1 MNAAS
6 VSASVREVG
15 DLPSPRG
22 LPLLGNLHQLPP
34 ATHHLTLERWAAEL
48 GTPYVFRF
56 GTTPVTVWSD
66 IELSHAVMRER
77 PHRYRRYAPIER
89 ILKEFGCNG
98 LFSIEGEAWEPQRR
112 LVMQALS
119 IPHIKAFY
127 PTLAAITERLRR
139 RWEAAARA
147 GRVVDMMEDLKRF
160 TVDVTSALA
169 FGEDPN
175 TLENE
180 HVLIQEQLAM
190 LLPMLMARVNSPVA
204 YWHYVKLPR
213 DRKFDDAMIDV
224 HRHIREL
231 MARTRARMREEAS
244 VEACESLLA
253 QTPREPRNLLEAMLA
268 LRDEPGSGITD
279 DEVAANVL
287 TMLVAGEET
296 TATSIAWALLFL
308 GADDALQT
316 RVAAHARRVL
326 GDAAVCPGYGAMRE
340 LDLCEALCTEASR
353 LHPVAPYLSFEPL
366 EEVRLQGVRLPAGTK
381 MFLLHRP
388 AMMDPR
394 NFGNPGRFDPDRW
407 LHEHRH
413 VQDASPGGA
422 PPECPAHR
430 GAHEQRAYLQFGA
443 GPRVCPGR
451 HLAAVEMRLVLSMLA
466 ANFRAQLAVDPAR
479 IHEVC
484 AFTAVPS
491 EMPVRLSL
499 R

>member
-6 VSASVREVG
+6 VGAALREVG

-56 GTTPVTVWSD
+56 ATTPVTVWGD

-77 PHRYRRYAPIER
+77 PYRYRRYAPIEN

-98 LFSIEGEAWEPQRR
+98 LFSIEGPAWEPQRR

-127 PTLAAITERLRR
+127 PTLAAITERLRM
-139 RWEAAARA
+139 RWERAARN
-147 GRVVDMMEDLKRF
+147 GRVVDMTDDLKRF

-180 HVLIQEQLAM
+180 RVLIQEQLAM
-190 LLPMLMARVNSPVA
+190 LLPMLMTRVNAPFA
-204 YWHYVKLPR
+204 YWHYVKFPR
-213 DRKFDDAMIDV
+213 DRKFDEAMTDV

-231 MARTRARMREEAS
+231 MSRARARMREEAAI
-244 VEACESLLA
+244 EACE
-253 QTPREPRNLLEAMLA
+253 TPPRNLLEAMLA
-268 LRDEPGSGITD
+268 LRDAPGSGITD

-308 GADDALQT
+308 GTDDALQT
-316 RVAAHARRVL
+316 RVAADARRVL
-326 GDAAVCPGYGAMRE
+326 GASAVCPNYAAMRE
-340 LDLCEALCTEASR
+340 LDLCEAVCTEASR

-366 EEVRLQGVRLPAGTK
+366 EEVRLQNVRLPAGTK
-381 MFLLHRP
+381 MFMLNRP
-388 AMMDPR
+388 AMMDPNNYADPQR
-394 NFGNPGRFDPDRW
+394 YDPDRW
-407 LHEHRH
+407 LHEHR
-413 VQDASPGGA
+413 QAQA
-422 PPECPAHR
+422 ALPEGTAQR
-430 GAHEQRAYLQFGA
+430 GAHEPRAYLQFGA

-451 HLAAVEMRLVLSMLA
+451 HLAAVEMRLVVSMLT
-466 ANFRAQLAVDPAR
+466 ANFTAQLATNPAD
-479 IHEVC
+479 IHEIC
-484 AFTAVPS
+484 TFTAVPS
-491 EMPVRLSL
+491 EMPMRLAL

>member
-1 MNAAS
+1 MSTAS
-6 VSASVREVG
+6 VSAPAREID

-22 LPLLGNLHQLPP
+22 LPLIGNLHQLPP

-48 GTPYVFRF
+48 GTPYAFHF
-56 GTTPVTVWSD
+56 ATTPVTVWND

-77 PHRYRRYAPIER
+77 PHRYRRYAPIEN

-98 LFSIEGEAWEPQRR
+98 LFSVEGAAWEPQRR

-147 GRVVDMMEDLKRF
+147 GRVVEMTEDLKRF

-180 HVLIQEQLAM
+180 RVLIQEQIAM
-190 LLPMLMARVNSPVA
+190 LLPMLMARVNAPFA
-204 YWHYVKLPR
+204 YWHYVKFPR
-213 DRKFDDAMIDV
+213 DRKFDDAMRDV

-231 MARTRARMREEAS
+231 MARTRARMRDEAAS
-244 VEACESLLA
+244 GALA
-253 QTPREPRNLLEAMLA
+253 ADAPRNLLEAMLA
-268 LRDEPGSGITD
+268 LRDAPGSGITD

-308 GADDALQT
+308 GADDALQA
-316 RVAAHARRVL
+316 RVAADARRVL
-326 GDAAVCPGYGAMRE
+326 GASPVCPSYAAMRE
-340 LDLCEALCTEASR
+340 LDLCEAVCTEASR
-353 LHPVAPYLSFEPL
+353 LHPVAPYISLEPL

-381 MFLLHRP
+381 MFLLNRP
-388 AMMDPR
+388 AMLDAR
-394 NFGNPGRFDPDRW
+394 NYADPGRYDPDRW
-407 LHEHRH
+407 LH
-413 VQDASPGGA
+413 AA
-422 PPECPAHR
+422 PQHQT
-430 GAHEQRAYLQFGA
+430 HEARAYLQFGA

-451 HLAAVEMRLVLSMLA
+451 HLAAVEMRLVLSMLM
-466 ANFRAQLAVDPAR
+466 ANFIAQLATNPADIR
-479 IHEVC
+479 EVC
-484 AFTAVPS
+484 EFVVVPS
-491 EMPVRLSL
+491 EMPVRLVL
-499 R
+499 Q

>member
-1 MNAAS
+1 MNATS
-6 VSASVREVG
+6 VGAPLREVD

-22 LPLLGNLHQLPP
+22 LPLVGNLHQLPP

-56 GTTPVTVWSD
+56 GTTPVTVWND
-66 IELSHAVMRER
+66 IELSHAVLRER
-77 PHRYRRYAPIER
+77 PHRYRRYAPIEN

-98 LFSIEGEAWEPQRR
+98 LFSIEGAAWEPQRR

-127 PTLAAITERLRR
+127 PTLAAIAERLRR

-147 GRVVDMMEDLKRF
+147 GRVVDMTGDLKRF

-180 HVLIQEQLAM
+180 RVLIQEQLAM
-190 LLPMLMARVNSPVA
+190 LLPMLMSRVNAPFA
-204 YWHYVKLPR
+204 YWHYVKFPR
-213 DRKFDDAMIDV
+213 DRKFDEAMSAV

-231 MARTRARMREEAS
+231 MARTRARMREQA
-244 VEACESLLA
+244 A
-253 QTPREPRNLLEAMLA
+253 QTSESAAPQNLLEAMLA
-268 LRDEPGSGITD
+268 MRDAPGSGITD

-287 TMLVAGEET
+287 TMLVAGEDT

-308 GADDALQT
+308 GTDDALQA
-316 RVAAHARRVL
+316 RVAADSRRVL
-326 GDAAVCPGYGAMRE
+326 GGSAVCPDYTAMRE
-340 LDLCEALCTEASR
+340 LDLCEAVCTEASR
-353 LHPVAPYLSFEPL
+353 LHPIAPYLSLEPL

-381 MFLLHRP
+381 MFLLNRP
-388 AMMDPR
+388 AMLDPHNFADPR
-394 NFGNPGRFDPDRW
+394 RYDPDRW
-407 LHEHRH
+407 LHDQYRE
-413 VQDASPGGA
+413 
-422 PPECPAHR
+422 
-430 GAHEQRAYLQFGA
+430 GAHESRAYLQFGA

-451 HLAAVEMRLVLSMLA
+451 HLAAVEMRLVVSMLT
-466 ANFRAQLAVDPAR
+466 ANFIAQLATNPAD
-479 IHEVC
+479 IHEIC
-484 AFTAVPS
+484 AFVSVPS
-491 EMPVRLSL
+491 EMPMRLVL

>member
-1 MNAAS
+1 MNAAP
-6 VSASVREVG
+6 VSPSWREVD

-56 GTTPVTVWSD
+56 GTTRVTVWDD
-66 IELSHAVMRER
+66 IELSHAVLRER

-89 ILKEFGCNG
+89 ILKEFGSNG
-98 LFSIEGEAWEPQRR
+98 LFSIEGDAWALQRR

-147 GRVVDMMEDLKRF
+147 GAVVDMLEDLKRF

-169 FGEDPN
+169 LGDDPN

-180 HVLIQEQLAM
+180 RELIQEQLAM
-190 LLPMLMARVNSPVA
+190 LLPTLMARVNSPIA
-204 YWHYVKLPR
+204 WWHYVKLPR
-213 DRKFDDAMIDV
+213 DRKFDEAMVDV

-231 MARTRARMREEAS
+231 MARTRARMREEAAA
-244 VEACESLLA
+244 EACEM
-253 QTPREPRNLLEAMLA
+253 PFIEINDEPRNLLEAMLA
-268 LRDEPGSGITD
+268 IRDAPGSGITD

-308 GADDALQT
+308 GADEPLQA
-316 RVAAHARRVL
+316 RVATRAREVL
-326 GDAAVCPGYGAMRE
+326 GEAAVCPNYGAMRK

-353 LHPVAPYLSFEPL
+353 LHPVAPYLSLEPL
-366 EEVRLQGVRLPAGTK
+366 EEVRLHGVRLPAGTK
-381 MFLLHRP
+381 IFLLHRP
-388 AMMDPR
+388 AMLDSR
-394 NFGNPGRFDPDRW
+394 NFADPQRYDPDRW
-407 LHEHRH
+407 LHERR
-413 VQDASPGGA
+413 ASSEA
-422 PPECPAHR
+422 PAAGCPAPR
-430 GAHEQRAYLQFGA
+430 GAHEPRAYLQFGA

-466 ANFRAQLAVDPAR
+466 ANFTARLAVDPSR

-484 AFTAVPS
+484 AFTLVPS
-491 EMPVRLSL
+491 AMPMRLAL
-499 R
+499 RAAR

>member
-6 VSASVREVG
+6 VGTSLREID

-48 GTPYVFRF
+48 GTPYVFRL
-56 GTTPVTVWSD
+56 GTTPVTVWND

-77 PHRYRRYAPIER
+77 PHRYRRYAPIEN

-98 LFSIEGEAWEPQRR
+98 LFSIEGAAWEPQRR

-147 GRVVDMMEDLKRF
+147 GRVVDMTDDLKRF

-180 HVLIQEQLAM
+180 RVLIQEQLAL
-190 LLPMLMARVNSPVA
+190 LLPMLMTRVNAPFA
-204 YWHYVKLPR
+204 YWHYVKFPR
-213 DRKFDDAMIDV
+213 DRKFDEAMIDV

-231 MARTRARMREEAS
+231 MSRARARMREEAA
-244 VEACESLLA
+244 VEACE
-253 QTPREPRNLLEAMLA
+253 TPLEETARAPRNLLEAMLT
-268 LRDEPGSGITD
+268 LRDAPGSGITD

-296 TATSIAWALLFL
+296 TATSIAWALFFL
-308 GADDALQT
+308 GTDDALQA
-316 RVAAHARRVL
+316 RVAAQARQVL
-326 GDAAVCPGYGAMRE
+326 GGSAVCPSYGAMRE
-340 LDLCEALCTEASR
+340 LDLCEAVCTEASR
-353 LHPVAPYLSFEPL
+353 LHPVAPYMSLEPL
-366 EEVRLQGVRLPAGTK
+366 EEVRLQGVRLAAGTK
-381 MFLLHRP
+381 MFMLHRP
-388 AMMDPR
+388 AMMDPDNYADPER
-394 NFGNPGRFDPDRW
+394 YDPDRW
-407 LHEHRH
+407 LHDHRH
-413 VQDASPGGA
+413 EDAAS
-422 PPECPAHR
+422 ER
-430 GAHEQRAYLQFGA
+430 GAHEPRAYLQFGA

-451 HLAAVEMRLVLSMLA
+451 HLAAVEMRLVVSMLT
-466 ANFRAQLAVDPAR
+466 ANFTAQLAPNPADIR
-479 IHEVC
+479 EVC
-484 AFTAVPS
+484 TFTVVPS
-491 EMPVRLSL
+491 EMPMRLTL

>member
-6 VSASVREVG
+6 VNASLREID

-34 ATHHLTLERWAAEL
+34 ATHHLKLERWAAEL
-48 GTPYVFRF
+48 GTPYVFHF
-56 GTTPVTVWSD
+56 ATTPVTVWDD

-77 PHRYRRYAPIER
+77 PHRYRRYEPIEN

-98 LFSIEGEAWEPQRR
+98 LFSIEGAAWEPQRR

-147 GRVVDMMEDLKRF
+147 GRVVDMTEDLKRF

-175 TLENE
+175 TIENE
-180 HVLIQEQLAM
+180 RVLIQEHLAM
-190 LLPMLMARVNSPVA
+190 LLPMLMTRVNAPFA
-204 YWHYVKLPR
+204 YWHYVKFPR
-213 DRKFDDAMIDV
+213 DRKFDHAIAEV
-224 HRHIREL
+224 HRHVREL
-231 MARTRARMREEAS
+231 MTRARERMREERSA
-244 VEACESLLA
+244 EGCE
-253 QTPREPRNLLEAMLA
+253 TPLHEVRAAPRNLLEAMLA
-268 LRDEPGSGITD
+268 LRDAPNSDITD

-296 TATSIAWALLFL
+296 TATAIAWALLFL
-308 GADDALQT
+308 STDDALLA
-316 RVAAHARRVL
+316 RVAAHARDVI
-326 GDAAVCPGYGAMRE
+326 GDAAVCPTYGAMRE
-340 LDLCEALCTEASR
+340 LDLCEAVCTEASR
-353 LHPVAPYLSFEPL
+353 LHPIAPYLSFEPL

-381 MFLLHRP
+381 MFMLNRP
-388 AMMDPR
+388 AMMDPK
-394 NFGNPGRFDPDRW
+394 NFADPARYDPDRW

-413 VQDASPGGA
+413 PVEGA
-422 PPECPAHR
+422 PEHGP
-430 GAHEQRAYLQFGA
+430 HEQRAYLQFGA

-451 HLAAVEMRLVLSMLA
+451 HLAVVEMRLVVSMLA
-466 ANFRAQLAVDPAR
+466 ANFTAQLATNPAD

-484 AFTAVPS
+484 TFTSVPS
-491 EMPVRLSL
+491 AMPVRLAL
-499 R
+499 RQDR

>member
-1 MNAAS
+1 MNAAPITTS
-6 VSASVREVG
+6 LREID

-48 GTPYVFRF
+48 GTPYAFRF
-56 GTTPVTVWSD
+56 GTTPVTVWND

-77 PHRYRRYAPIER
+77 PHRYRRYAPIEN
-89 ILKEFGCNG
+89 ILQEFGCNG
-98 LFSIEGEAWEPQRR
+98 LFSIEGAAWEPQRR

-139 RWEAAARA
+139 RWEAAARE
-147 GRVVDMMEDLKRF
+147 GRVVDMTDDLKRF

-180 HVLIQEQLAM
+180 RVLIQEQLAM
-190 LLPMLMARVNSPVA
+190 LLPMLMARVNAPFA
-204 YWHYVKLPR
+204 YWHYVRFPR
-213 DRKFDDAMIDV
+213 DRKFDEAMIDV

-231 MARTRARMREEAS
+231 MARARARMREEAAA
-244 VEACESLLA
+244 EACA
-253 QTPREPRNLLEAMLA
+253 TPLGDTAHAPRNLLEAMLA
-268 LRDEPGSGITD
+268 LRDAPDSGITD

-308 GADDALQT
+308 GSDDALQA
-316 RVAAHARRVL
+316 RVAASARGVL
-326 GDAAVCPGYGAMRE
+326 GDSAVCPSYGAMRE
-340 LDLCEALCTEASR
+340 LDLCEAVCTEASR

-381 MFLLHRP
+381 MFMLNRP
-388 AMMDPR
+388 AMTDP
-394 NFGNPGRFDPDRW
+394 NNYADPEHYDPDRW
-407 LHEHRH
+407 LHDHRH
-413 VQDASPGGA
+413 ESAS
-422 PPECPAHR
+422 ER
-430 GAHEQRAYLQFGA
+430 GAHEPRAYLQFGA

-451 HLAAVEMRLVLSMLA
+451 HLAAVQMRLVVSMLT
-466 ANFRAQLAVDPAR
+466 ANFTARLATNPADIR
-479 IHEVC
+479 EIC
-484 AFTAVPS
+484 TFTAVPS
-491 EMPVRLSL
+491 EMPMRLAL

>member
-1 MNAAS
+1 MNAAP
-6 VSASVREVG
+6 VSTSLREVD

-48 GTPYVFRF
+48 GTPYAFRF
-56 GTTPVTVWSD
+56 GTTPVTVWDD
-66 IELSHAVMRER
+66 IELSHAVLRER
-77 PHRYRRYAPIER
+77 PHRYRRYASIER

-98 LFSIEGEAWEPQRR
+98 LFSIEGEDWEPQRR

-119 IPHIKAFY
+119 IPHIKAFF
-127 PTLAAITERLRR
+127 PTLATITDRLRR
-139 RWEAAARA
+139 RWEAAARD
-147 GRVVDMMEDLKRF
+147 GRVVEMTEDLKRF

-180 HVLIQEQLAM
+180 RVLIQEHLAM
-190 LLPMLMARVNSPVA
+190 LLPTLMARVNSPIA
-204 YWHYVKLPR
+204 YWHYVKFPR
-213 DRKFDDAMIDV
+213 DRKFDEAMTEV

-244 VEACESLLA
+244 VEACESHLA
-253 QTPREPRNLLEAMLA
+253 ETHAEPRNLLEAMLA
-268 LRDEPGSGITD
+268 LRDAPGSGITD
-279 DEVAANVL
+279 EEVAANVL

-308 GADDALQT
+308 GSDEALQN
-316 RVAAHARRVL
+316 RVSAHARRVL
-326 GDAAVCPGYGAMRE
+326 GDNAVCPGYGAMRE
-340 LDLCEALCTEASR
+340 LDLCEAVCTEASR

-366 EEVRLQGVRLPAGTK
+366 EEVRLQGVRVPAGTK

-394 NFGNPGRFDPDRW
+394 NFVDPKRYDPDRW

-413 VQDASPGGA
+413 IQAASTDGA
-422 PPECPAHR
+422 PPVCPAHR
-430 GAHEQRAYLQFGA
+430 GAHEPRAYLQFGA

-451 HLAAVEMRLVLSMLA
+451 HLAAVEMRLVLSMLT
-466 ANFRAQLAVDPAR
+466 ANFTAKLAVDPSQ
-479 IHEVC
+479 IQEIC

-491 EMPVRLSL
+491 AMPMRLAL

>member
-1 MNAAS
+1 MYAAS
-6 VSASVREVG
+6 VSAPSREVD

-22 LPLLGNLHQLPP
+22 LPFIGNLHQLPP

-48 GTPYVFRF
+48 GTPYMFRF
-56 GTTPVTVWSD
+56 GTTPVTVWND

-77 PHRYRRYAPIER
+77 PHRYRRYAPIEN

-98 LFSIEGEAWEPQRR
+98 LFSIEGAAWEPQRR

-139 RWEAAARA
+139 RWEAAAHA
-147 GRVVDMMEDLKRF
+147 GRVVDMIEDLKRF

-180 HVLIQEQLAM
+180 RVLLQEQLGM
-190 LLPMLMARVNSPVA
+190 LLPMLMTRVNAPFA
-204 YWHYVKLPR
+204 YWHYVKFPR
-213 DRKFDDAMIDV
+213 DRKFDEAMIAV

-231 MARTRARMREEAS
+231 MARARARMRDETSAH
-244 VEACESLLA
+244 A
-253 QTPREPRNLLEAMLA
+253 PRNLLEAMLA
-268 LRDEPGSGITD
+268 LRDASDSVITD
-279 DEVAANVL
+279 DDVAANVL

-308 GADDALQT
+308 GTDDALQA
-316 RVAAHARRVL
+316 RVAACARRVL
-326 GDAAVCPGYGAMRE
+326 GDSAVCPGYGAMRE
-340 LDLCEALCTEASR
+340 LDLCEAVCTEASR

-381 MFLLHRP
+381 MFMLNRP
-388 AMMDPR
+388 AMMDPH
-394 NFGNPGRFDPDRW
+394 NYADPGRYDPDRW
-407 LHEHRH
+407 LHDHRH
-413 VQDASPGGA
+413 ESTAPESASP
-422 PPECPAHR
+422 R
-430 GAHEQRAYLQFGA
+430 GAHEPRAYLQFGA

-451 HLAAVEMRLVLSMLA
+451 HLAAVEMRLVVSMLT
-466 ANFRAQLAVDPAR
+466 ANFTAQLATNPAAIR
-479 IHEVC
+479 EVC

-491 EMPVRLSL
+491 EMPMRLAL

>member
-6 VSASVREVG
+6 IGASLREID

-56 GTTPVTVWSD
+56 GPTPVTVWSD

-77 PHRYRRYAPIER
+77 PHRYRRYAPIEN

-98 LFSIEGEAWEPQRR
+98 LFSIEGAAWEPQRR

-139 RWEAAARA
+139 RWEAVARE
-147 GRVVDMMEDLKRF
+147 GRVVDMTEDLKRF

-180 HVLIQEQLAM
+180 HVLIQEQLAL
-190 LLPMLMARVNSPVA
+190 LLPMLMSRVNAPFA
-204 YWHYVKLPR
+204 YWHYVKFPR
-213 DRKFDDAMIDV
+213 DRRFDEAMTAV

-231 MARTRARMREEAS
+231 MARTRARMREEAAI
-244 VEACESLLA
+244 EACETPLA
-253 QTPREPRNLLEAMLA
+253 ENARAPRNLLEAMLA
-268 LRDEPGSGITD
+268 MRDAPDSGITD

-308 GADDALQT
+308 GSDDALYA
-316 RVAAHARRVL
+316 RVADSARRVL
-326 GDAAVCPGYGAMRE
+326 DESAVCPSYGAMRE
-340 LDLCEALCTEASR
+340 LDLCEAVCTEASR

-366 EEVRLQGVRLPAGTK
+366 EEVRLQGVRLPIGTK
-381 MFLLHRP
+381 IFMLHRP
-388 AMMDPR
+388 AMMDPKNYADPER
-394 NFGNPGRFDPDRW
+394 YDPDRW
-407 LHEHRH
+407 LH
-413 VQDASPGGA
+413 
-422 PPECPAHR
+422 AHR
-430 GAHEQRAYLQFGA
+430 QESGAHEPRAYLQFGA

-451 HLAAVEMRLVLSMLA
+451 HLAAVEMRLVVSMLT
-466 ANFRAQLAVDPAR
+466 ANFTAQLATNRAD

-484 AFTAVPS
+484 AFTTVPS
-491 EMPVRLSL
+491 QMPMRLSL

>member
-6 VSASVREVG
+6 VEAPLREID

-56 GTTPVTVWSD
+56 ATTPVTVWND

-77 PHRYRRYAPIER
+77 PHRYRRYAPIENV
-89 ILKEFGCNG
+89 LKEFGCNG
-98 LFSIEGEAWEPQRR
+98 LFSIEGAAWEPQRR

-127 PTLAAITERLRR
+127 PTLATITERLRR

-147 GRVVDMMEDLKRF
+147 GRVVDMTEDLKRF
-160 TVDVTSALA
+160 TVDATSALA

-180 HVLIQEQLAM
+180 RVLIQEQLAM
-190 LLPMLMARVNSPVA
+190 LLPMLMTRVNAPFA
-204 YWHYVKLPR
+204 YWHYVKFPR
-213 DRKFDDAMIDV
+213 DRKFDEAMIDV

-231 MARTRARMREEAS
+231 MARARVRMRDEAA
-244 VEACESLLA
+244 VEACE
-253 QTPREPRNLLEAMLA
+253 TPLGETARAPRNLLEAMLT
-268 LRDEPGSGITD
+268 LRDAPGSGITD

-308 GADDALQT
+308 GTDDALQA

-326 GDAAVCPGYGAMRE
+326 DGSAVCPSYAAMRE
-340 LDLCEALCTEASR
+340 LDLCEAVCTEASR

-366 EEVRLQGVRLPAGTK
+366 EDVRLQGVRLPAGTK
-381 MFLLHRP
+381 MFMLHRP
-388 AMMDPR
+388 AMMDP
-394 NFGNPGRFDPDRW
+394 NNYANPESYNPGRW
-407 LHEHRH
+407 LH
-413 VQDASPGGA
+413 ASA
-422 PPECPAHR
+422 ASER
-430 GAHEQRAYLQFGA
+430 GAHEPRAYLQFGA

-451 HLAAVEMRLVLSMLA
+451 HLAAVEMRLVVSMLT
-466 ANFRAQLAVDPAR
+466 ANFTAQLATNPAD

-484 AFTAVPS
+484 TFTAVPS
-491 EMPVRLSL
+491 EMPMRLAL

>member
-6 VSASVREVG
+6 VSAPLREVD

-34 ATHHLTLERWAAEL
+34 ATHHLTLERWATEL

-56 GTTPVTVWSD
+56 GTTPVTVWND
-66 IELSHAVMRER
+66 IELAHAVMRER
-77 PHRYRRYAPIER
+77 PHRYRRYAPIEN

-98 LFSIEGEAWEPQRR
+98 LFSIEGAAWEPQRR

-139 RWEAAARA
+139 RWVAAARA
-147 GRVVDMMEDLKRF
+147 GRVVDMTEDLKRF

-190 LLPMLMARVNSPVA
+190 LLPMLMARINAPFA
-204 YWHYVKLPR
+204 YWHYVKFPR
-213 DRKFDDAMIDV
+213 DRKFDEAMTAV

-231 MARTRARMREEAS
+231 MARTRTRMRDDAASGARETEA
-244 VEACESLLA
+244 
-253 QTPREPRNLLEAMLA
+253 PRNLLEAMLA
-268 LRDEPGSGITD
+268 LRDAPGSGISD
-279 DEVAANVL
+279 DEVSANVL
-287 TMLVAGEET
+287 TMLVAGEDT

-308 GADDALQT
+308 GTDDALQA
-316 RVAAHARRVL
+316 RVAAGARRVL
-326 GDAAVCPGYGAMRE
+326 GDSAVCPSYDAMRE
-340 LDLCEALCTEASR
+340 LDLCEAVCTEAGR
-353 LHPVAPYLSFEPL
+353 LHPIAPYMSLEPL

-381 MFLLHRP
+381 VFLLNRP
-388 AMMDPR
+388 AMLDPR
-394 NFGNPGRFDPDRW
+394 NYADPGRYDPERW
-407 LHEHRH
+407 LRDHRH
-413 VQDASPGGA
+413 
-422 PPECPAHR
+422 E
-430 GAHEQRAYLQFGA
+430 GAHEPRAYLQFGA

-451 HLAAVEMRLVLSMLA
+451 HLAAVEMRLVVSMLT
-466 ANFRAQLAVDPAR
+466 ANFIAQLATNPAD

-484 AFTAVPS
+484 AFVSVPS
-491 EMPVRLSL
+491 EMPVRLVL

>member
-1 MNAAS
+1 MHAAS
-6 VSASVREVG
+6 AGASLREVD

-48 GTPYVFRF
+48 GTPYVFHF
-56 GTTPVTVWSD
+56 GTTPVTVWND
-66 IELSHAVMRER
+66 IELSHTVLRER
-77 PHRYRRYAPIER
+77 PQRYRRYAPIER

-147 GRVVDMMEDLKRF
+147 GDVVDMIDDLKRF
-160 TVDVTSALA
+160 TVDVTSTLA

-180 HVLIQEQLAM
+180 RVLIQEQLAM
-190 LLPMLMARVNSPVA
+190 LLPMLMARVNAPVA
-204 YWHYVKLPR
+204 YWHYVKFPR
-213 DRKFDDAMIDV
+213 DRKFDDAMVAV

-231 MARTRARMREEAS
+231 MTRARARMRENAAAQ
-244 VEACESLLA
+244 ACEALLA
-253 QTPREPRNLLEAMLA
+253 ETSPEPSNLLEAMLA

-279 DEVAANVL
+279 DDVSANVL

-296 TATSIAWALLFL
+296 TATSIAWALRFL
-308 GADDALQT
+308 GADEALQT
-316 RVAAHARRVL
+316 RVAAHARHVL
-326 GDAAVCPGYGAMRE
+326 GDAAVCPNYGAMRE

-353 LHPVAPYLSFEPL
+353 LHPVAPYLSLEPL

-381 MFLLHRP
+381 MFLLNRP
-388 AMMDPR
+388 AMLDPQ
-394 NFGNPGRFDPDRW
+394 NFADPGRYDPDRW
-407 LHEHRH
+407 LHDHRQI
-413 VQDASPGGA
+413 QDAASG
-422 PPECPAHR
+422 CPAHR
-430 GAHEQRAYLQFGA
+430 GAHEPRAYLQFGA

-451 HLAAVEMRLVLSMLA
+451 HLAAVEMRLVLSMLM
-466 ANFRAQLAVDPAR
+466 ANFTAQLAVDPAQIR
-479 IHEVC
+479 EIC

-491 EMPVRLSL
+491 AMPMRLAL